1 LTVIK
6 AQLTAGLKPVVPLPS
21 SPRLFIAIFLLSG
34 MIACAGLIVFG
45 GRGWQAMTPPARA
58 IIFGP
63 LFAAAGCTA
72 LLMVRSTFAEATHKR
87 MTVACAAGMFALC
100 VAGVLYQFD
109 AHEERRFFVVGL
121 RCLRAGLL
129 YWFAA
134 AACLAGLIHRAVV
147 LRPVVMSAAT
157 GAMAALIAVAGS
169 QIRCPNPNQMHSLA
183 WHLSMLLLGLLSG
196 MLAGVVV
203 SNRIRAV
210 TRKQLET
217 K

>member
-1 LTVIK
+1 
-6 AQLTAGLKPVVPLPS
+6 
-21 SPRLFIAIFLLSG
+21 

-45 GRGWQAMTPPARA
+45 GSGWQAMTGPARA
-58 IIFGP
+58 AIFGP
-63 LFAAAGCTA
+63 LFATACCTA
-72 LLMVRSTFAEATHKR
+72 LLIVRSTFAEATPRR

-109 AHEERRFFVVGL
+109 AHEERRFLVVGL

-129 YWFAA
+129 YWLAA
-134 AACLAGLIHRAVV
+134 AACLAGLISRAVV
-147 LRPVVMSAAT
+147 LRPVVMSGAT

-183 WHLSMLLLGLLSG
+183 WHLSLLLLGLLGG

-203 SNRIRAV
+203 SIRVKAV
-210 TRKQLET
+210 TRQHLET